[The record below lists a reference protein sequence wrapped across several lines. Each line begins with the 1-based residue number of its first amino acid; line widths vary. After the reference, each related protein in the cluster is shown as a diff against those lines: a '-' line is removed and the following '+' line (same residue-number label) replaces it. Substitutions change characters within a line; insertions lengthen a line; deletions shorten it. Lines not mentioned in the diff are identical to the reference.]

1 MIVSKN
7 SPSFA
12 DRTPSI
18 TNVAPV
24 VAEEEPFVV
33 ESPFIKK
40 APLPVKKDDRV
51 FDFNVSSDSE
61 EEEKSN
67 RHLNVEKTTIQASY
81 QPEPKASFKPESKKF
96 CSIGVETDP
105 VNILDPEATDM

>member
-67 RHLNVEKTTIQASY
+67 RHLNVEIIDNLVN
-81 QPEPKASFKPESKKF
+81 F
-96 CSIGVETDP
+96 DP
-105 VNILDPEATDM
+105 VPK